1 MTTNIQEITQS
12 IEETL
17 KKISSS
23 LVPSIRQHVESD
35 NFDHEKDSFDFL
47 DAKNGILLTYLI
59 DLTQYMK
66 LQTKKSEDNRDE
78 LNDCISRLQESK
90 TVLEKL
96 RPLEKKMRYQLDKL
110 LALSANSSMFAVTND
125 ETKDTNTGDD
135 DPLAFR
141 PDIES
146 MMKDD
151 DEDDEDGID
160 NDDGDNQS
168 TNSSDSN
175 SHDSSSSKKQNSSD
189 ADDSD
194 MSVDEELM
202 AARSALLAAGR
213 KQSSTNDDEP
223 SKQGVYRAPRLSA
236 TPFMEEKEKQAYKEE
251 RIAKRQKD
259 RMRKSELLSTLKYT
273 FGDAPEEDDFD
284 GGATIGKQREATQRF
299 MAREEEKNRFEEDA
313 MVRLTVSRKDKK
325 MRNKIMRDE
334 ISNLNSITDLGN
346 LTVGVNEAFGSN
358 KKGGND
364 KEERIQVESRST
376 LRHANGKRRRES
388 DGMSESSKKS
398 SHKPAPKN
406 SFQKALYGME
416 GGGRKSGAKKNK
428 K

>member
-1 MTTNIQEITQS
+1 MSNIQELTQS
-12 IEETL
+12 LDETL

-59 DLTQYMK
+59 DLTQYIK
-66 LQTKKSEDNRDE
+66 LQTNKNLDDQKE
-78 LNDCISRLQESK
+78 LTDCIRRLQESK
-90 TVLEKL
+90 TILEKI

-110 LALSANSSMFAVTND
+110 LALSANSSMFAVADDT
-125 ETKDTNTGDD
+125 TKDSNTEND

-151 DEDDEDGID
+151 NDENGLDNDDEDISTGS
-160 NDDGDNQS
+160 GD
-168 TNSSDSN
+168 SDTQ
-175 SHDSSSSKKQNSSD
+175 DSSSSKHQDSSEEN
-189 ADDSD
+189 DSD
-194 MSVDEELM
+194 VSEDEELI
-202 AARSALLAAGR
+202 AARSTLLAAGR
-213 KQSSTNDDEP
+213 KESNTNDDEP

-299 MAREEEKNRFEEDA
+299 MAREAERNKFEEDA

-346 LTVGVNEAFGSN
+346 LTAGVNEAFGS

-364 KEERIQVESRST
+364 GEERIQVESRST
-376 LRHANGKRRRES
+376 LRHANGKRRRDS
-388 DGMSESSKKS
+388 DGLSESFKKS
-398 SHKPAPKN
+398 SRKPAQKN

-416 GGGRKSGAKKNK
+416 GGGRKNGNK
-428 K
+428 KKKKK